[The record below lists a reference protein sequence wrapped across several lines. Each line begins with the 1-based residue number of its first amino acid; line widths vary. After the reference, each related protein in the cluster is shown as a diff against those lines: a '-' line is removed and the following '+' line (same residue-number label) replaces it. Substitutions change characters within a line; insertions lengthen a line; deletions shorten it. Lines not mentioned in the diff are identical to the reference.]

1 MPSYWERLSQ
11 NKIATTLINFGLNAV
26 SNYLTNRIN
35 EVLGGNALSTYTPTS
50 NMSGSTVLDSQN
62 GLSHNVTTPKA
73 MSNWEMTEYEYGMY
87 TKDNIFS
94 ISSKYV
100 STKEGNIQLSG
111 AFIDDSVGVN
121 RYTTDLSMAIDTE
134 SVYSDFNR
142 FRQVFPREELE
153 TMRQYVFFVKPDLN
167 ILQSG
172 NPNYLCN
179 NVLNDPT
186 FRYLHGENPGL
197 LRYLC
202 NYTFTNNP
210 SAGTGHDFIP
220 FLVGRTNSYQV
231 SDFQLAQYEDAQL
244 FTGFKYIYPGNANAS
259 LSGVSFDIEFREDR
273 DLHITKF
280 FYAWAY
286 YIDGLI
292 KGNFLPRDQYIGSK
306 IADYMTSVY
315 YIVTGPDGSE
325 IKFFNKVVGAFPVQ
339 VPLSNWGFTGPT
351 SQPPNTVTISFAGST
366 PEALN
371 PTILTEFNQNAGLL
385 KMKDN
390 SGVMANMPSNPG
402 SNSWYKN
409 HFVPTYDQISG
420 QVTFLTG
427 KPFIIRGTTKKTAAG
442 VTYGMPK
449 KYYLVWADRNT

>member
-1 MPSYWERLSQ
+1 M
-11 NKIATTLINFGLNAV
+11 
-26 SNYLTNRIN
+26 
-35 EVLGGNALSTYTPTS
+35 
-50 NMSGSTVLDSQN
+50 
-62 GLSHNVTTPKA
+62 
-73 MSNWEMTEYEYGMY
+73 
-87 TKDNIFS
+87 
-94 ISSKYV
+94 
-100 STKEGNIQLSG
+100 
-111 AFIDDSVGVN
+111 
-121 RYTTDLSMAIDTE
+121 
-134 SVYSDFNR
+134 
-142 FRQVFPREELE
+142 
-153 TMRQYVFFVKPDLN
+153 
-167 ILQSG
+167 
-172 NPNYLCN
+172 
-179 NVLNDPT
+179 
-186 FRYLHGENPGL
+186 
-197 LRYLC
+197 
-202 NYTFTNNP
+202 
-210 SAGTGHDFIP
+210 
-220 FLVGRTNSYQV
+220 
-231 SDFQLAQYEDAQL
+231 
-244 FTGFKYIYPGNANAS
+244 
-259 LSGVSFDIEFREDR
+259 SGVSFDIEFREDR